1 MQGANNKM
9 GKSEGRE
16 HIMLQPITIPMVSE
30 IIRIGEVE
38 IEAQRRGKGA
48 PLLLLPGEDALEIES
63 PFLTRLA
70 ENHEVILLWPP
81 GFGRSNRPEWV
92 TMDDV
97 PYLYLDVMARLGLN
111 NVPVMGCSMG
121 GWIAVE
127 MATRSDAGMSKL
139 VLVDPY
145 GIKVGGPMDRDIADI
160 YMEHPTRLAALKW
173 ADPSKGERDLVSRP
187 DDELFIIARN
197 IESCARLCWEP
208 YMHNPKLRRRL
219 HRITTPTL
227 FVWGEKDGVVTPDY
241 GRAYAAGVSGAKF
254 ELIANAGHLPH
265 IEQTEAFFAAVNP
278 FLRA

>member
-1 MQGANNKM
+1 
-9 GKSEGRE
+9 
-16 HIMLQPITIPMVSE
+16 MLQPITIPMVSE

-38 IEAQRRGKGA
+38 IEVQRRGKGA

-81 GFGRSNRPEWV
+81 GFGKSNRPEWV
-92 TMDDV
+92 AMDDV

-111 NVPVMGCSMG
+111 SVPVLGCSMG

-127 MATRSDAGMSKL
+127 MATRSDALMSRL

-145 GIKVGGPMDRDIADI
+145 GIKIGGPMDRDIADI

-173 ADPSKGERDLVSRP
+173 ADPAKGQRDLVSRS

-208 YMHNPKLRRRL
+208 YMHNPRLRRRL
-219 HRITTPTL
+219 HRITKPTM
-227 FVWGEKDGVVTPDY
+227 FVWGEKDGIVTPDY
-241 GRAYAAGVSGAKF
+241 GRAYAAGVSGARF

-265 IEQTEAFFAAVNP
+265 IEQTEAFFTAVDP
-278 FLRA
+278 FLSA